1 MKNLARIL
9 AGGGGLIGL
18 IGLLLQFSLTIPAS
32 LAAGRNFWLSILF
45 YFSFFTILSN
55 IAAVVSH
62 AGQLFPVKELTYF
75 HRRSTAG
82 AITTLMMVVGIVYH
96 FILAP
101 LWSPKGLFLVC
112 DVILHYVTPCLAV
125 AWWLVSAN
133 GKARFKT
140 LLWWLVPPAVYL
152 VFVYTRWSFVHEVPY
167 PFLDPTLPRQE
178 LIRGIV
184 GIVVLFVIIGP
195 AVVISDKVIGWLKRQ
210 YQ

>member
-1 MKNLARIL
+1 MKNVARII
-9 AGGGGLIGL
+9 AGGGLLFGLT
-18 IGLLLQFSLTIPAS
+18 GLLLQFSLTIPTS
-32 LAAGRNFWLSILF
+32 MAAGRSFWLSVLF

-55 IAAVVSH
+55 IAAVISH
-62 AGQLFPVKELTYF
+62 AGQVFPIAWLNYF
-75 HRRSTAG
+75 RRRSTAG

-101 LWSPKGLFLVC
+101 LWSPQGLFLAC
-112 DVILHYVTPCLAV
+112 DVILHYVTPILMA

-152 VFVYTRWSFVHEVPY
+152 VFVYIRWIFVHEVPY
-167 PFLDPTLPRQE
+167 PFLDPALTRQA

-184 GIVVLFVIIGP
+184 GIVTLFVITGP
-195 AVVISDKVIGWLKRQ
+195 VVVISDKMVGWLKRQ
-210 YQ
+210 YK